1 MDLNTDSSFA
11 LSSTL
16 PRVHAGG
23 SLPRASDH
31 ADFAAVLGRHNV
43 GPAAASSSDAAAR
56 KAAQEFVSIAL
67 VQPILTEARETS
79 MAAEPFA
86 PSSAEKQLQSLQDAA
101 LAQRITSA
109 AHFPLIDRL
118 TRDLVK
124 AGSRVPGNLRIS

>member
-11 LSSTL
+11 LSSTR

-23 SLPRASDH
+23 SLPRASASDQ

-43 GPAAASSSDAAAR
+43 GPAASASTNDSAAR

-124 AGSRVPGNLRIS
+124 TGSRFPGNA

>member
-1 MDLNTDSSFA
+1 MDLNTDATFS

-16 PRVHAGG
+16 PRVPASP
-23 SLPRASDH
+23 SLPSRSSIDQ
-31 ADFAAVLGRHNV
+31 ADFSAVLGRHNV
-43 GPAAASSSDAAAR
+43 GLAAAPSTSDAAAR

-124 AGSRVPGNLRIS
+124 AGPRFKGTT